1 MESEEFMEFE
11 DSVVITFITSA
22 FTSFTAFVN
31 SSTL

>member
-11 DSVVITFITSA
+11 DSVVTFITSA
-22 FTSFTAFVN
+22 FTSFTTFVN